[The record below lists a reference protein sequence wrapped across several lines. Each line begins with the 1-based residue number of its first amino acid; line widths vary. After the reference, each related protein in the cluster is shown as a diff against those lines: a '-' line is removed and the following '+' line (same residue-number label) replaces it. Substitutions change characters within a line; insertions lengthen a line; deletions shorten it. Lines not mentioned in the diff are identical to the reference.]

1 MDHRPHAT
9 TGVNEGQRLM
19 SHRRRRLIAAL
30 LLVSAPCASAAAS
43 DLATRDAVGHAGR
56 LLATGGAS
64 TLEGSAGGGIVPW
77 AVIAGYGT
85 EDQWGGAAFA
95 TRVEVRDYAL
105 TSRGVTLGWRNRIEF
120 GVARQSF
127 GLPTLADALSLPTRG
142 FRQDIAHAKVRLT
155 GDLVYTAMP
164 QLSLGVQHKTQ
175 RDFLVPSLVG
185 ARDDSDVDVYLS
197 ASKLFLGA
205 AGGRHLLLNGTLR
218 RTRANQTGLL
228 GFGGDRDAGAA
239 LVGEASAAVLLN
251 PRWAVGLEY
260 RQKPDNLGFAR
271 EDDWKDVFVGWFPN
285 KRVAVVAAYADLG
298 RIASLDDQKGWYVSL
313 QLSH

>member
-1 MDHRPHAT
+1 MTAYHGLFVA
-9 TGVNEGQRLM
+9 
-19 SHRRRRLIAAL
+19 AAL
-30 LLVSAPCASAAAS
+30 LASASASFAAS
-43 DLATRDAVGHAGR
+43 FELATRDAIGHAGR

-64 TLEGSAGGGIVPW
+64 TIEGSAGGGIVPW

-105 TSRGVTLGWRNRIEF
+105 TSQGVTLGWRNRVEL
-120 GVARQSF
+120 GLARQQF
-127 GLPTLADALSLPTRG
+127 GLPTLAEALSLPTRE
-142 FRQDIAHAKVRLT
+142 FRQDIVQAKVRLA
-155 GDLVYTAMP
+155 GDLVYTPMP
-164 QLSLGVQHKTQ
+164 QLSLGIQHKTQ

-185 ARDDSDVDVYLS
+185 ARDDSDLDVYLA

-205 AGGRHLLLNGTLR
+205 AGGRHVLINGTLR
-218 RTRANQTGLL
+218 HTRANQTGLL
-228 GFGGDRDAGAA
+228 GFGGDRDGGAS

-251 PRWAVGLEY
+251 PRWAVGIEY

-285 KRVAVVAAYADLG
+285 KRVAIVAAWADLG
-298 RIASLDDQKGWYVSL
+298 RIATLDDQEGWYVSL

>member
-1 MDHRPHAT
+1 MTP
-9 TGVNEGQRLM
+9 RLT
-19 SHRRRRLIAAL
+19 SLHRRIAFAVSGAVL
-30 LLVSAPCASAAAS
+30 ACAASVSAAPAV
-43 DLATRDAVGHAGR
+43 ATPDAVGRAGR

-64 TLEGSAGGGIVPW
+64 TFEGSAGGGIVPW

-85 EDQWGGAAFA
+85 EDQWGAAAYA
-95 TRVEVRDYAL
+95 TRVEVRDYTL
-105 TSRGVTLGWRNRIEF
+105 SSHGVALGWRNRVEVGI
-120 GVARQSF
+120 ARQRF
-127 GLPTLADALSLPTRG
+127 GLPTLADALSLPTRH
-142 FRQDIAHAKVRLT
+142 FRQDLVHAKLRLA
-155 GDLVYTAMP
+155 GDLVYTPMP

-197 ASKLFLGA
+197 ASKLLLGA

-218 RTRANQTGLL
+218 STRANQAGLL
-228 GFGGDRDAGAA
+228 GFGGDRDDGRA

-298 RIASLDDQKGWYVSL
+298 RIATLDDQDGWYVSL
-313 QLSH
+313 QISH